1 MQSSIKGLFLYK
13 IKILIMSIIRLL
25 LRFEGSKGE
34 KILYALF
41 DSGANLSCINEEFA
55 RSIANFEP
63 FLHPRRLAT
72 ASEHHFIEITHAV
85 RSDFFIDDIQLSDEF
100 LVVPAL
106 SEEVVIGA
114 ATMQKW
120 RIKLD
125 FETDQ
130 VIVDPKVA
138 KLQLI

>member
-1 MQSSIKGLFLYK
+1 
-13 IKILIMSIIRLL
+13 MSIIRLP

-34 KILYALF
+34 KVLYALF

-55 RSIANFEP
+55 FEIANLEP

-72 ASEHHFIEITHAV
+72 AAENHYIEINSAIRT
-85 RSDFFIDDIQLSDEF
+85 DFYLDDVHLSDEF
-100 LVVPAL
+100 LVVPSL
-106 SEEVVIGA
+106 SEEVIIGA

-125 FETDQ
+125 FENDS

-138 KLQLI
+138 KLQLIKISIK

>member
-1 MQSSIKGLFLYK
+1 
-13 IKILIMSIIRLL
+13 MSIIKLP
-25 LRFEGSKGE
+25 LRFEGAKGE
-34 KILYALF
+34 KVLYALF

-55 RSIANFEP
+55 KEIANLQRLYRTRQFESS
-63 FLHPRRLAT
+63 T
-72 ASEHHFIEITHAV
+72 ITHAICA
-85 RSDFFIDDIQLSDEF
+85 DFFIDNIHLSDEF
-100 LVVPAL
+100 FVVANLKQDVIIAL
-106 SEEVVIGA
+106 P
-114 ATMQKW
+114 TLRKW